1 MNLVHKI
8 MTMTCL
14 MLGTALFVISLPHL
28 LDYVGFVYI
37 LSHDIAL
44 ILLIGGF
51 YLISNTKEKTYARSN

>member
-1 MNLVHKI
+1 MNLMHKI

-14 MLGTALFVISLPHL
+14 MLGTALFVLSLPYL

-44 ILLIGGF
+44 ILLIGGI
-51 YLISNTKEKTYARSN
+51 YLITKAKERTYVRSN

>member
-14 MLGTALFVISLPHL
+14 MLGTALFVLSLPHL
-28 LDYVGFVYI
+28 LDYVGFIHI

-44 ILLIGGF
+44 ILLIGGI
-51 YLISNTKEKTYARSN
+51 YLITKAKERTYVRSN

>member
-44 ILLIGGF
+44 ILLIGGI
-51 YLISNTKEKTYARSN
+51 YLITKAKEKTYVRSN